1 LNGDGGVEVSGVR
14 HGQPVGRVRKR
25 GDVCLDLPV
34 DLGDIGL
41 DGLHPLQHLG
51 QQKRVVV
58 GERPTN
64 ASSNTGILRRR
75 LERPEVVRANCV
87 KVLRTPA
94 TPG

>member
-1 LNGDGGVEVSGVR
+1 V
-14 HGQPVGRVRKR
+14 K
-25 GDVCLDLPV
+25 
-34 DLGDIGL
+34 
-41 DGLHPLQHLG
+41 
-51 QQKRVVV
+51 
-58 GERPTN
+58 RPTN

>member
-1 LNGDGGVEVSGVR
+1 MCASIC
-14 HGQPVGRVRKR
+14 H
-25 GDVCLDLPV
+25 V

-41 DGLHPLQHLG
+41 DGLHPLSILASRNAWWSV
-51 QQKRVVV
+51 K
-58 GERPTN
+58 RPTN